1 MTLPVDRPVPKN
13 SQECPAKVILIV
25 EDNPF
30 MRNSLCDLIG
40 QSHPACT
47 ILQAN
52 SAEKALEL
60 VASRAPDLV
69 LMDIALPGMD
79 GLTCLAEIKKRWAET
94 RSVVISYH
102 EEAPYVQRAKESG
115 ADAYVAKRRL
125 YLDLAPLLNFLL
137 YPELTGQADLIR
149 TGLL

>member
-1 MTLPVDRPVPKN
+1 MTLPIDQPAPKI
-13 SQECPAKVILIV
+13 SKEGPSKVILIV

-47 ILQAN
+47 LLQAN
-52 SAEKALEL
+52 CAEKALEL
-60 VASRAPDLV
+60 VANQAPDLV

-79 GLTCLAEIKKRWAET
+79 GLTCLAEIKKQYPAT

-137 YPELTGQADLIR
+137 YPEITGQVDLIR
-149 TGLL
+149 ARSS

>member
-1 MTLPVDRPVPKN
+1 MTLPNDQSALKIINKDPR
-13 SQECPAKVILIV
+13 KVILVV

-40 QSHPACT
+40 QSHPVCT
-47 ILQAN
+47 LLQAN
-52 SAEKALEL
+52 CAEKALEL
-60 VASRAPDLV
+60 VASQPPDLV

-79 GLTCLAEIKKRWAET
+79 GLTCLAEIKKLYPAT

-102 EEAPYVQRAKESG
+102 EELPYVQRAREAG

-137 YPELTGQADLIR
+137 YPELSGQVDLIR
-149 TGLL
+149 KGSL